1 MNLSS
6 AVSSYISVKRA
17 QGHGFK
23 AEGIILKSFGKAVGD
38 IPLARVQPEEVLA
51 FLNGDGPVTEWW
63 AKKYGVLSRFYRF
76 ALARG
81 WTSRSPLPRGI
92 PKPTAPAF
100 VPYIYSHAELKRLL
114 DAAPFVCSG
123 RRAVDA
129 HILKALLLLLYGAG
143 LRLGEALALSLR
155 DVDLQHA
162 CLDIRQT
169 KFFKHRLVP
178 MGADLT
184 RAMREYLLERN
195 GIYAVTPD
203 SPFFCRRNGSALT
216 QAIARS
222 AFQQLRVV
230 ARIERKGGC
239 RRQPRL
245 HDLRHT
251 AAVHRVIAWY
261 RNGVDL
267 AERLPKL
274 PTYLGHGDLSATQR
288 YLTMTP
294 ELLHEACLRFE
305 RYAREGNHE

>member
-169 KFFKHRLVP
+169 KF
-178 MGADLT
+178 
-184 RAMREYLLERN
+184 
-195 GIYAVTPD
+195 
-203 SPFFCRRNGSALT
+203 
-216 QAIARS
+216 
-222 AFQQLRVV
+222 
-230 ARIERKGGC
+230 
-239 RRQPRL
+239 
-245 HDLRHT
+245 
-251 AAVHRVIAWY
+251 
-261 RNGVDL
+261 
-267 AERLPKL
+267 
-274 PTYLGHGDLSATQR
+274 LSTV
-288 YLTMTP
+288 
-294 ELLHEACLRFE
+294 
-305 RYAREGNHE
+305 